1 MTAAQSLG
9 QDSPGLCRLPAEAPR
24 GGSSGRKRRRRRRP
38 CGARVSFAPNQREV
52 ALAHARSMP
61 PPGSL
66 RGLPGD
72 LGGVVL

>member
-1 MTAAQSLG
+1 MTTVQSRG
-9 QDSPGLCRLPAEAPR
+9 RDSPGLCRLPAEAPR
-24 GGSSGRKRRRRRRP
+24 GGSGGRKSRRSRRP
-38 CGARVSFAPNQREV
+38 CGARVSIAPSPKEV
-52 ALAHARSMP
+52 ALARTRPTP